1 MSSEPYKATNRGGYL
16 NLSNKKCT
24 FSVAKCICFTSSPNQ
39 QLTIVPFSEFNGK
52 SRQTQEQTDLGR
64 LHSIP
69 VFVEEADRQSRNV
82 RHLHSLL
89 PLKPPDT
96 VVPGPRHLSVSL
108 GVGFGR
114 QASPAM
120 ARCPSR
126 NPNRQARTSAAHSP
140 L

>member
-1 MSSEPYKATNRGGYL
+1 MSSEPYKATNGGGYL

-24 FSVAKCICFTSSPNQ
+24 FSVAKCFTSSQHP
-39 QLTIVPFSEFNGK
+39 QLTIVPFSEFHGK
-52 SRQTQEQTDLGR
+52 SRKTQEQTDLRR

-69 VFVEEADRQSRNV
+69 VFVEEADRQNRNV

-114 QASPAM
+114 QASPAV

-126 NPNRQARTSAAHSP
+126 NPNRRARTSAAHSP
-140 L
+140 V